1 MLKIAFIGILLSGG
15 GLAAWRALRRP
26 EVPRTIDQGDD
37 AYMRNIRA
45 TTGDFGTRPRA
56 EDIDRG

>member
-26 EVPRTIDQGDD
+26 EVPTIDHGDD

-45 TTGDFGTRPRA
+45 TTGDFGARPRA